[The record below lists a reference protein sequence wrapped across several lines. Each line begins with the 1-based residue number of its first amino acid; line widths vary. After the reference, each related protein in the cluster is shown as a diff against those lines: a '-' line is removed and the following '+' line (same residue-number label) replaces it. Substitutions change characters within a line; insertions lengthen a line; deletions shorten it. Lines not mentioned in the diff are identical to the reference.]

1 MIAEVESGQDMTEKD
16 SSQGN
21 SLEKK
26 YQRLTQ
32 SLTELGSAVVAFS
45 GGVDS
50 TLLLRVARDVLA
62 DKVLAVTASSPT
74 FPDYELESAR
84 ELAQEMGADHL
95 IITSNELEIPGF
107 SENSLKR
114 CYLCKKEL
122 FDSLTRHARARGLNY
137 VVDGSNADD
146 LGDYR
151 PGRQAAEEVNVRS
164 PLAEAGLGKSEIRQL
179 SRRLKLPNW
188 DKPAFACLSSRFPY
202 GTQITPARL
211 AQVANCERLL
221 RELGFSQVRVR
232 YHHEMARIEVDEE
245 EIERFIDPVMRGK
258 VVEGFESFGF
268 SFVALDLKGYRTGS
282 LNVLADLDDSQN
294 KTD

>member
-1 MIAEVESGQDMTEKD
+1 VIAEVESGQDMTEKD